1 MSPRIAVVWNLLS
14 DADGPAMRLLIVIPA
29 FNEEDALEALLEE
42 VLSTRARLPCASDV
56 VVIDDGSSDGTAR
69 VATACG
75 VRLVRLCRNVGIG
88 GAVQTGLRLAWREG
102 FDYAVQIDGD
112 GQHPPME
119 IARLVRP
126 ESRGRRRPT
135 SSWDPGGWRRV
146 DISLRLRG
154 RLGQI
159 WLRAWLYVV
168 CRLTATDPTS
178 GFRLY
183 GPRALAFFQKSY
195 PYDFP
200 EPESLAAARAG
211 GLRIVDEPVGMRAA
225 RRGGRSSIGG
235 LQSVY
240 YMIKVTLAVALAYLR
255 NRGRPA
261 ALAFRQRRDYRPP
274 SRPRQMQIEA
284 GRYWPFAVLCSVVL
298 LVVGRRLSAART
310 HHLQGSISYLAFL
323 SVFLVAALFPDV
335 AARIAARWASRC
347 SRIFCFASRSW
358 RWVSCTC
365 GRWWRLSRLETR
377 TCTSPRISRCWK
389 ASRTG
394 SPSAVRTLA
403 AVAGRPRAT
412 ELPLALRRGR
422 PRSARLRDRLW
433 VVGARLRRPLG

>member
-119 IARLVRP
+119 IARLV
-126 ESRGRRRPT
+126 SRIEGPSPPDIVVGSRR
-135 SSWDPGGWRRV
+135 
-146 DISLRLRG
+146 LAARG
-154 RLGQI
+154 YQSPPARRLGQI

-211 GLRIVDEPVGMRAA
+211 GLRIVDEPVGMRA

-261 ALAFRQRRDYRPP
+261 ALAFANGAT
-274 SRPRQMQIEA
+274 SSTLEA
-284 GRYWPFAVLCSVVL
+284 EAD
-298 LVVGRRLSAART
+298 AN
-310 HHLQGSISYLAFL
+310 
-323 SVFLVAALFPDV
+323 
-335 AARIAARWASRC
+335 
-347 SRIFCFASRSW
+347 
-358 RWVSCTC
+358 
-365 GRWWRLSRLETR
+365 
-377 TCTSPRISRCWK
+377 
-389 ASRTG
+389 
-394 SPSAVRTLA
+394 
-403 AVAGRPRAT
+403 
-412 ELPLALRRGR
+412 RGR
-422 PRSARLRDRLW
+422 
-433 VVGARLRRPLG
+433 